1 MDHVRPDRCPK
12 CNNNLYM
19 RKEFVAKEVIGD
31 VDDQKLKRD
40 IGKLRYDLIPRGA
53 ERALAKAVTFGMS
66 KGYDEDSWKSVERKR
81 YVAALKRHMEEY
93 LDGSSFDKEA
103 KDYGFDVHPLELVMI
118 NAAFLLWIEQIG
130 SNT

>member
-1 MDHVRPDRCPK
+1 MK
-12 CNNNLYM
+12 KKSEMNQ
-19 RKEFVAKEVIGD
+19 A
-31 VDDQKLKRD
+31 LKRD

-118 NAAFLLWIEQIG
+118 NAAFLLWIEQNG